1 MNKVVLEN
9 MAKLIKSPFTPL
21 DVFKINETAVRLVK
35 IKGRYH
41 WHKHTNQDELFIV
54 IRGEMDIN
62 LTNEVIHLNEGEGC
76 VVKRGVMHQ
85 SYAEN
90 EALAL
95 IFEPQETLAEGD

>member
-1 MNKVVLEN
+1 
-9 MAKLIKSPFTPL
+9 MAKLIKTPFTPL

-54 IRGEMDIN
+54 IRGQMDIN
-62 LTNEVIHLNEGEGC
+62 LTDEVVHLKEGEGYI
-76 VVKRGVMHQ
+76 VKCGVMHQ

-95 IFEPQETLAEGD
+95 MVEPQETLAQGD